1 MVVFHRHLQ
10 KHYSTTDILKNE
22 ITSSTSSWRKNKII
36 FKADFRFSQG
46 SYNISLEFSTLLGS
60 QFETSSYTTAFIGQG
75 LKHLTKLLEMKHL
88 AATDF

>member
-1 MVVFHRHLQ
+1 MLNLL
-10 KHYSTTDILKNE
+10 ILTIMIK
-22 ITSSTSSWRKNKII
+22 ILRLKTYKVAKMISMKNKII